1 MKTLDKINYA
11 DRGNF
16 EWKVL
21 ISFLLLLLLFIL
33 FIVNKVSLFLPDFA
47 LHNFFVMKSFSLDG

>member
-11 DRGNF
+11 DRGKF

-21 ISFLLLLLLFIL
+21 MSFLLLLLLFI
-33 FIVNKVSLFLPDFA
+33 VNKMSLFLPDFA
-47 LHNFFVMKSFSLDG
+47 LYNFFVMKSFSLDG

>member
-11 DRGNF
+11 DRRKF

-21 ISFLLLLLLFIL
+21 MSFLLLLL
-33 FIVNKVSLFLPDFA
+33 FIVNKMSLFLPDFA
-47 LHNFFVMKSFSLDG
+47 LYNFFVMKSFSLDG